1 MEKFLE
7 KFDTLAET
15 IFNEFEKKPI
25 STSVKALII
34 YWIFRKIQSMSRR

>member
-15 IFNEFEKKPI
+15 IFNEFEKKPL
-25 STSVKALII
+25 STSVKALIV
-34 YWIFRKIQSMSRR
+34 YWIFLKIKNFSRR